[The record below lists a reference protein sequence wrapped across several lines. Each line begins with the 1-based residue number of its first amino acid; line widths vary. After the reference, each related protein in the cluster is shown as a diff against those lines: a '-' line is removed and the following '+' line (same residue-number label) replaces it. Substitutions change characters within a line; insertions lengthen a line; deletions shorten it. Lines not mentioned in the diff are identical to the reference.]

1 MKKQLPAWTVLLLI
15 TLAAGLALGGT
26 YTLTKDAI
34 AAQAAQAAENAR
46 RSALPEADSF
56 EPLTLSEGAA
66 VDWCYAGMQGGAVIG
81 YVCQATVQGFGGPLE
96 VIAGVNLEQKIT
108 GVSVGGSAFAET
120 AGLGAKAK
128 EPAFANQFAD
138 KQAPLTVVKTGE
150 TANGQTVDAIT
161 SATITSRAATGA
173 VNQIAAF
180 VGALTGPADAETQSG
195 EAAEAAPAQAEE
207 TPSPAPTET
216 PAPAQAA
223 ESGEGRL

>member
-1 MKKQLPAWTVLLLI
+1 MKKQLPAWAVLLVI
-15 TLAAGLALGGT
+15 TLAAGLCLGGV
-26 YTLTKDAI
+26 YALTKDAI
-34 AAQAAQAAENAR
+34 ADQAAAAAEAAR
-46 RSALPEADSF
+46 RGALPEADAF
-56 EPLTLSEGAA
+56 EALTLPAEAGL
-66 VDWCYAGMQGGAVIG
+66 DWCYAGLQGGRLVG
-81 YVCQATVQGFGGPLE
+81 YVAQATVQGFGGPLE

-138 KQAPLTVVKTGE
+138 KQAPLTVVKAGE
-150 TANGQTVDAIT
+150 TANDQTVDAIT

-207 TPSPAPTET
+207 TPSPTPTET
-216 PAPAQAA
+216 PAPTQAA
-223 ESGEGRL
+223 ENGEGRL

>member
-1 MKKQLPAWTVLLLI
+1 MKKQLPAWAVLLLI

-138 KQAPLTVVKTGE
+138 KQAPLTVVKAGE
-150 TANGQTVDAIT
+150 TANDQTVDA
-161 SATITSRAATGA
+161 ITSRAATGA

-207 TPSPAPTET
+207 TPSPTPTET